1 MGYIFTVL
9 TTLLISA
16 ISVLGLNIILG
27 YAGQIS
33 LGHAAFMGIGAYAS
47 ALLATKAHL
56 PFWLCFPLA
65 VLISGAIGFLLG
77 LPSLRVRDDF
87 LAITTIGINFIVQ
100 AIFLYVPFFG
110 GALGIGGIPKPRIGN
125 FILRGEYYFILV
137 FILFLI
143 SILIS
148 LRFHRSW
155 AGLASEAMREDEVA
169 ASVVGINPK
178 RFKLMA
184 FVLGS
189 AYAGMAGS
197 LYAHFMGFISSEDFG
212 FPLSVTFLS
221 MLVFGGV
228 GTVRGSVLG
237 AFILGALPEFLR
249 PVAEYRLLLYSV
261 LLLLMLRFCPQGLVG
276 IFHIKPKSLGRKSV
290 SDGT

>member
-1 MGYIFTVL
+1 MGYLYTVL
-9 TTLLISA
+9 TTLMINSIA
-16 ISVLGLNIILG
+16 VLGLNIILG

-47 ALLATKAHL
+47 ALLSTKAGF
-56 PFWLCFPLA
+56 PFWFSFPLA
-65 VLISGAIGFLLG
+65 VLISAVIGFLLG

-110 GALGIGGIPKPRIGN
+110 AALGIGGIPKPRIGE
-125 FILRGEYYFILV
+125 FVFRGGYYSLIVLIVLLVGIILSFKFY
-137 FILFLI
+137 
-143 SILIS
+143 
-148 LRFHRSW
+148 RSW
-155 AGLASEAMREDEVA
+155 AGLASETIREDELA
-169 ASVVGINPK
+169 ANVIGINPV

-189 AYAGMAGS
+189 AYAGASGA
-197 LYAHFMGFISSEDFG
+197 LYAHFMGFISSDDFS

-228 GTVRGSVLG
+228 GTIKGSIIG
-237 AFILGALPEFLR
+237 AFFLGALPEILR
-249 PVAEYRLLLYSV
+249 PLAQYRLLFYGF
-261 LLLLMLRFCPQGLVG
+261 LLLLMLRFCPGGLA
-276 IFHIKPKSLGRKSV
+276 SLIRLRK
-290 SDGT
+290 

>member
-1 MGYIFTVL
+1 MGYLFTVL
-9 TTLLISA
+9 TTLLINA

-47 ALLATKAHL
+47 AILATKAQMS
-56 PFWLCFPLA
+56 FWLAFPLA
-65 VLISGAIGFLLG
+65 ILITGVIGFLLG
-77 LPSLRVRDDF
+77 LPSIRVKEDF

-110 GALGIGGIPKPRIGN
+110 GALGIGGISKPKIWGLT
-125 FILRGEYYFILV
+125 LRGEYYLLLV
-137 FILFLI
+137 SVVFLI
-143 SILIS
+143 GVLLSFK
-148 LRFHRSW
+148 FHRSW
-155 AGLASEAMREDEVA
+155 AGLASEAIREDEVA
-169 ASVVGINPK
+169 ANVIGINPT

-189 AYAGMAGS
+189 AYAGAAGS

-228 GTVRGSVLG
+228 GTIKGSILG
-237 AFILGALPEFLR
+237 AFILGALPEILR
-249 PVAEYRLLLYSV
+249 PLAQYRLLFYGL
-261 LLLLMLRFCPQGLVG
+261 LLLLMLRFCPGG
-276 IFHIKPKSLGRKSV
+276 IASLLRMRR
-290 SDGT
+290 

>member
-1 MGYIFTVL
+1 MGYLYTVL
-9 TTLLISA
+9 TTLMINSIA
-16 ISVLGLNIILG
+16 VLGLNIILG

-47 ALLATKAHL
+47 ALLSTKAGF
-56 PFWLCFPLA
+56 PFWFSFPLA
-65 VLISGAIGFLLG
+65 VLISAVIGFLLG

-110 GALGIGGIPKPRIGN
+110 AALGIGGIPKPRIGE
-125 FILRGEYYFILV
+125 FVFRGGYYSLIVLIVLLVGIILSFKFY
-137 FILFLI
+137 
-143 SILIS
+143 
-148 LRFHRSW
+148 RSW
-155 AGLASEAMREDEVA
+155 AGLASEAIREDELA
-169 ASVVGINPK
+169 ANVIGINPV

-189 AYAGMAGS
+189 AYAGASGA
-197 LYAHFMGFISSEDFG
+197 LYAHFMGFISSDDFS

-228 GTVRGSVLG
+228 GTIKGSIIG
-237 AFILGALPEFLR
+237 AFFLGALPEILR
-249 PVAEYRLLLYSV
+249 PLAQYRLLFYGF
-261 LLLLMLRFCPQGLVG
+261 LLLLMLRFCPGGLA
-276 IFHIKPKSLGRKSV
+276 SLIRLRK
-290 SDGT
+290 

>member
-1 MGYIFTVL
+1 MGYVFTVL
-9 TTLLISA
+9 TMLLISA
-16 ISVLGLNIILG
+16 ISVLGLNVILG

-56 PFWLCFPLA
+56 PFWLCLPLA
-65 VLISGAIGFLLG
+65 ILISGAIGFLLG
-77 LPSLRVRDDF
+77 LPSLRVKDDF

-110 GALGIGGIPKPRIGN
+110 GALGIGGIPKPKIGS
-125 FILRGEYYFILV
+125 FTLKGEYYFALV
-137 FILFLI
+137 LVLFVI

-155 AGLASEAMREDEVA
+155 AGLASEAMREDEIA
-169 ASVVGINPK
+169 ASVIGINPK

-228 GTVRGSVLG
+228 GTVKGSVLG

-276 IFHIKPKSLGRKSV
+276 IFRLKNRRLL
-290 SDGT
+290 